1 MKISTGKIQTFPLP
15 IRRTTSV
22 NLPQTYSVSCYILM
36 FFTISGIG
44 WIWEVLIHI
53 AKDGMIINRG
63 VLTGPWLPI
72 YGTGG
77 LFILLLLKKW
87 HNHPVHLFGAIMVM
101 CGILEYTT
109 SFMLEHL
116 FGASWWDYS
125 DLIFQIHGRV
135 CLGGLLIFG
144 VGGLFI
150 VYIAAP
156 MLNRIIQKISH
167 RARILLCGLLVIMF
181 VCDLILSFF
190 NPNIGFG
197 ITY

>member
-1 MKISTGKIQTFPLP
+1 MKI
-15 IRRTTSV
+15 TSV
-22 NLPQTYSVSCYILM
+22 RPQEFILTIQSPARTDLIKTYSVPSLILM
-36 FFTISGIG
+36 FFTFSGIG

-87 HNHPVHLFGAIMVM
+87 HDHPVHLFGAIMVM
-101 CGILEYTT
+101 CGVLEYAT
-109 SFMLEHL
+109 SFMLERL

-144 VGGLFI
+144 IGGLFI

-156 MLNRIIQKISH
+156 VLDRITQMIPRK
-167 RARILLCGLLVIMF
+167 ARILLCGLLVILF
-181 VCDLILSFF
+181 VCDVILSFF
-190 NPNIGFG
+190 NPNMGFG